1 LVKTYTNTNYL
12 LDIDMLRW
20 PLFNES
26 NKVDGTEYYNFSEN
40 QSNASAEAFTDFL
53 MHQLQKER

>member
-1 LVKTYTNTNYL
+1 MNQIRLMELN
-12 LDIDMLRW
+12 III
-20 PLFNES
+20 
-26 NKVDGTEYYNFSEN
+26 FSEN